1 MANGHWTFL
10 SNHTHVLVCIA
21 RNPDARVRDIAER
34 VGITE
39 RAIQRIIAD
48 LEETGFLSHRRLGR
62 RNQYTIHPD
71 KTLRH
76 ELEAGVSIRGLL
88 ASIVNAEQ
96 LECATGAALDADRQ
110 LARISTG

>member
-1 MANGHWTFL
+1 MPIGHWTFL

-21 RNPDARVRDIAER
+21 RNPDARVRDIADR

-39 RAIQRIIAD
+39 RAIQRIIAE

-62 RNQYTIHPD
+62 RNRYTIHPD

-88 ASIVNAEQ
+88 ASIVSAEQ
-96 LECATGAALDADRQ
+96 LDHATREALDADSE
-110 LARISTG
+110 LASRSAG